1 MIDKQELN
9 QENKN
14 PIVRKRVKVFRSKKG
29 YSRTKDRKDKRLYE
43 VDLEEEKSNDIVEE
57 SPSVFQSSKS
67 SI

>member
-9 QENKN
+9 QETNN

-57 SPSVFQSSKS
+57 SPSVL
-67 SI
+67 